1 MMALVSLMA
10 KLLTKFN
17 KWILTENKKT
27 RSTIRLVKGFK
38 SKGRSSKSN
47 LPNIIATVFS
57 ADSRPLVKG
66 TFSVAPV
73 IIDQ

>member
-27 RSTIRLVKGFK
+27 RSTIRLLKGFK
-38 SKGRSSKSN
+38 SKGRSS
-47 LPNIIATVFS
+47 
-57 ADSRPLVKG
+57 
-66 TFSVAPV
+66 
-73 IIDQ
+73 